1 MSIQIG
7 QLRTQLKSV
16 ISNLVTST
24 TVAVVYD
31 YYEPNISAYPAI
43 VFDITS
49 NTDAFFTNK
58 ENIIKIVFTA
68 YILVAIQGQNIETAK
83 DTLDTV
89 TDTLITELRKESN
102 LTLGGYVDWV
112 TPAVGPRSQ
121 VETTNGQVYSQQLDI
136 TVNATGFVN

>member
-1 MSIQIG
+1 MLNIG
-7 QLRTQLKSV
+7 TLRTNLKSV
-16 ISNLVTST
+16 ISNLVSST
-24 TVAVVYD
+24 TIAVVYD

-68 YILVAIQGQNIETAK
+68 YVLVAIEGRTIETAK

-102 LTLGGYVDWV
+102 LTLGGYADWV
-112 TPAVGPRSQ
+112 TPAVGARSQ
-121 VETTNGQVYSQQLDI
+121 IETPNGNVYSQQLDI